1 MNLAR
6 RISTTETNI
15 KYFKDWNV
23 LYDFMSN
30 NIFRNIILVIL
41 LNITTVSEYKRRISV
56 PGRTK
61 TSTPPITCSLSN
73 LATAKQHFMILG
85 SITIGGATENIFY
98 QTSQSI
104 FAAYS
109 WWNVHKE
116 LHTFRRHFPNNKSC
130 FRSVQYNGRSFEYH
144 TALLISVLRAPG
156 VGAVHHHPR
165 VPLAVPPPTRL
176 HLQDSVHC
184 TT

>member
-23 LYDFMSN
+23 LYEFMSN

-41 LNITTVSEYKRRISV
+41 SITTVSEYKRRISV

-73 LATAKQHFMILG
+73 LATAKQPFMILG

-98 QTSQSI
+98 QT
-104 FAAYS
+104 
-109 WWNVHKE
+109 
-116 LHTFRRHFPNNKSC
+116 L
-130 FRSVQYNGRSFEYH
+130 
-144 TALLISVLRAPG
+144 
-156 VGAVHHHPR
+156 
-165 VPLAVPPPTRL
+165 
-176 HLQDSVHC
+176 
-184 TT
+184 

>member
-98 QTSQSI
+98 QT
-104 FAAYS
+104 
-109 WWNVHKE
+109 
-116 LHTFRRHFPNNKSC
+116 L
-130 FRSVQYNGRSFEYH
+130 
-144 TALLISVLRAPG
+144 
-156 VGAVHHHPR
+156 
-165 VPLAVPPPTRL
+165 
-176 HLQDSVHC
+176 
-184 TT
+184 